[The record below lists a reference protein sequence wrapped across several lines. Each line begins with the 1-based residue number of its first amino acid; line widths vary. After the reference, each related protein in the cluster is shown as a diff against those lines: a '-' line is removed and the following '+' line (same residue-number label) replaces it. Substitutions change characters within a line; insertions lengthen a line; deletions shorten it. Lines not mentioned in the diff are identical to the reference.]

1 MPCALMVIVC
11 HSPQGQWRMRTL
23 ATVLK
28 TPRIS
33 LIHRAPHSGSQSG
46 PISEG
51 RLLIDYGGE
60 VMADS
65 SSDSIW
71 VSVPATTA
79 NIGPGFD
86 CLGAALSRY
95 NRFGFDP
102 ATATDLTI
110 QVSGAER
117 DRVTTDR
124 SNLVYQAFCQLFE
137 RLQRPVPP
145 IQIQIELGVPLAR
158 GLGSSSTAIVG
169 GLMGANALAGSPF
182 STGELAAIATD
193 IEGHPDNVVPALL
206 GGCQLATANDQGEI
220 TLCPLDWHPSIV
232 PVVAIPAFEVSTAEA
247 RRVLPQQY
255 DRADAI
261 YNVGHLGLLLRALA
275 TGNGDWLRTA
285 LGDRIHVP
293 YRQTLIPGYDGVGAA
308 AISAGAYGVTISGAG
323 PTLLALSNSDQAA
336 AVAIAM
342 EQAWT
347 QAGIAVV
354 AAEALALDTQG
365 ATLE

>member
-1 MPCALMVIVC
+1 
-11 HSPQGQWRMRTL
+11 
-23 ATVLK
+23 
-28 TPRIS
+28 
-33 LIHRAPHSGSQSG
+33 
-46 PISEG
+46 
-51 RLLIDYGGE
+51 
-60 VMADS
+60 MADA
-65 SSDSIW
+65 IW

-95 NRFGFDP
+95 NRFGFVAAAP
-102 ATATDLTI
+102 LTI
-110 QVSGAER
+110 QVTGAER
-117 DRVTTDR
+117 DRVATDR

-137 RLQRPVPP
+137 RLNRPVPP

-169 GLMGANALAGSPF
+169 GLLGANALAGSPF
-182 STGELAAIATD
+182 STEALAVIATE

-206 GGCQLATANDQGEI
+206 GGCQLATIDDQGKI
-220 TLCPLDWHPSIV
+220 TLCPLAWHGSIV

-247 RRVLPQQY
+247 RRVLPQHY

-261 YNVGHLGLLLRALA
+261 YNSGHLGLLLRALA

-293 YRQTLIPGYDGVGAA
+293 YRKTLIPGYDAVVAA
-308 AISAGAYGVTISGAG
+308 AIAAGAYGVTISGAG
-323 PTLLALSNSDQAA
+323 PTLLALTSADQAI
-336 AVAIAM
+336 AVAAAM

-347 QAGIAVV
+347 QAGVAVV
-354 AAEALALDTQG
+354 AAEALAIETQG
-365 ATLE
+365 ATIKPSA

>member
-1 MPCALMVIVC
+1 
-11 HSPQGQWRMRTL
+11 
-23 ATVLK
+23 
-28 TPRIS
+28 
-33 LIHRAPHSGSQSG
+33 
-46 PISEG
+46 
-51 RLLIDYGGE
+51 
-60 VMADS
+60 MA
-65 SSDSIW
+65 DSIW

-102 ATATDLTI
+102 ATETDLTI

-137 RLQRPVPP
+137 RLQQPVPP
-145 IQIQIELGVPLAR
+145 VRIAIELGVPLAR

-169 GLMGANALAGSPF
+169 GLLGANAWAGAPF
-182 STGELAAIATD
+182 STAELAAIATE

-206 GGCQLATANDQGEI
+206 GGCQLATTDDQGQI
-220 TLCPLDWHPSIV
+220 TLCPLAWHDSIV

-255 DRADAI
+255 DRADVI
-261 YNVGHLGLLLRALA
+261 SNVGHLGLLLRALA

-293 YRQTLIPGYDGVGAA
+293 YRQTLIPGYDAVGAA

-323 PTLLALSNSDQAA
+323 PTLLALADADHAA
-336 AVAIAM
+336 TVAEAM
-342 EQAWT
+342 AQAWT
-347 QAGIAVV
+347 QAGITVV
-354 AAEALALDTQG
+354 AAEALTIDSQG
-365 ATLE
+365 ATIA